1 MNQLKEIK
9 FRKSKNYNKI
19 DLSVWSIF
27 CKITVPV
34 YKHVIFQLTRMSFY
48 FKKATE
54 ASIMFQ
60 LFKCSIAR
68 FLWEIISISGCFLQ
82 LLAMSSCH
90 ENQFEK
96 YKIFEA
102 SNIFSIKVHI
112 ISCFLKCSIDS
123 RYCRGDSHLL
133 YMLRVFDISSLFIL
147 YK

>member
-1 MNQLKEIK
+1 MNQLKERK
-9 FRKSKNYNKI
+9 FRKSKNYNKT

-27 CKITVPV
+27 CKITV
-34 YKHVIFQLTRMSFY
+34 IFQLTRISFY

-60 LFKCSIAR
+60 LFKRSIAR
-68 FLWEIISISGCFLQ
+68 LLWEIISISGYFLQ
-82 LLAMSSCH
+82 LLAMSSCY

-102 SNIFSIKVHI
+102 SKVFSIKVQI

-123 RYCRGDSHLL
+123 RYCRGDNHLL
-133 YMLRVFDISSLFIL
+133 YMLRVFDISCLFIL